1 MIAVFRASGLYTKRI
16 IATRDGENVWVSY
29 EGDNVLSLYKPETFG
44 FEKWAA
50 LADDQAADNIGT
62 QDSAVLPPSE

>member
-1 MIAVFRASGLYTKRI
+1 MTLVFRSTGLYAKRI

-50 LADDQAADNIGT
+50 LADDQAVEQLSTPDKSAD
-62 QDSAVLPPSE
+62 L